1 MRNLLYLLC
10 LILLSCSSDDNL
22 ILVKNSGTAQG
33 SFYHIQYLSADGV
46 NYKSQIDSIFRE
58 IDSSL
63 SIYKEYSI
71 ISKLNNGQDLKTDL
85 LFNEVFLA
93 AEKVY
98 LESKGNF
105 DCSVAPLVNAWGFY
119 QDKLGDSIVIDST
132 NFYNI
137 LPFIGFDKIKLID
150 DSLILP
156 KGMKLDFNAIA
167 QGYTVDVIGQFLQA
181 KGDSNYLI
189 EVGGEILVKGKN
201 ADGNTWRVGVD
212 KPSENIGKNERFQ
225 FILDLKNKALATSG
239 NYRRFYEKNGVRYSH
254 TINPFTGFP
263 AENRLLSVTV
273 IHESCM
279 LADAYATAFMVM
291 GVKKSKQF
299 LKTHAEIEVYLIYT
313 NKNGGWNTFISPD
326 FKKRI
331 VN

>member
-1 MRNLLYLLC
+1 M
-10 LILLSCSSDDNL
+10 
-22 ILVKNSGTAQG
+22 
-33 SFYHIQYLSADGV
+33 
-46 NYKSQIDSIFRE
+46 
-58 IDSSL
+58 
-63 SIYKEYSI
+63 
-71 ISKLNNGQDLKTDL
+71 
-85 LFNEVFLA
+85 
-93 AEKVY
+93 
-98 LESKGNF
+98 
-105 DCSVAPLVNAWGFY
+105 
-119 QDKLGDSIVIDST
+119 
-132 NFYNI
+132 
-137 LPFIGFDKIKLID
+137 
-150 DSLILP
+150 
-156 KGMKLDFNAIA
+156 
-167 QGYTVDVIGQFLQA
+167 
-181 KGDSNYLI
+181 
-189 EVGGEILVKGKN
+189 
-201 ADGNTWRVGVD
+201 NTQH
-212 KPSENIGKNERFQ
+212 ENIGKNERFQ